1 MILVQVGDVC
11 VLEGLRPS
19 TTSQHSP
26 AASQPRID
34 QVTVLD
40 VASFCVVLL
49 PPLKKQK
56 QSEKILRYVDL

>member
-1 MILVQVGDVC
+1 MTCLVMILVQVGDIC
-11 VLEGLRPS
+11 VLQGLGPS

-26 AASQPRID
+26 AASQPRSD
-34 QVTVLD
+34 QLTVLD

-56 QSEKILRYVDL
+56 RVRKNS